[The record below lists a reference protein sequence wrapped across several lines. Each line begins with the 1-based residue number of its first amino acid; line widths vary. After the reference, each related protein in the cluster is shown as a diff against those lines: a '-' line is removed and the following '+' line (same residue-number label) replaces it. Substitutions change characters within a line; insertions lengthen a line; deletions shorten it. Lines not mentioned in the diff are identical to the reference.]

1 MGRGSYLGG
10 STLIRPWSTSWFG
23 SGKPSAGAKKGA
35 KAKPKPASTKPKSP
49 TVPATRSERLS
60 DKMQDAGL
68 ALLRMAEK
76 PKAISRLEKVM
87 LDRVKPQSAPPSPQ
101 KQKQQK
107 QRAAAPAV
115 TPPIADD
122 EPYTTVQ
129 ALDRALD
136 AALAMAKV
144 AKQRIARAAS
154 AKPRTLTPR
163 EAKSA
168 QLVAEARA
176 EAARK
181 QAVAAR
187 RQQALARAAQVSAAT
202 TPKPALSEQCSVD
215 EDVKG

>member
-23 SGKPSAGAKKGA
+23 SGKPSAGAKKSA
-35 KAKPKPASTKPKSP
+35 KAKPKAVSTKPKNQ
-49 TVPATRSERLS
+49 TVPATRAERLQ
-60 DKMQDAGL
+60 DKMKDAGL
-68 ALLRMAEK
+68 ALLRTADK
-76 PKAISRLEKVM
+76 PKAISRLEKAM
-87 LDRVKPQSAPPSPQ
+87 LDRVKPQSAPPSP
-101 KQKQQK
+101 KKK

-115 TPPIADD
+115 APPTADD
-122 EPYTTVQ
+122 EPYATVQ

-144 AKQRIARAAS
+144 ARQRVAKAAS
-154 AKPRTLTPR
+154 SKPRTPTPR

-168 QLVAEARA
+168 QLVAEART

-181 QAVAAR
+181 QAIAVR
-187 RQQALARAAQVSAAT
+187 RQQALARAAQVST
-202 TPKPALSEQCSVD
+202 TTNPKPAVSAQWSVD